1 MKPENGNC
9 NSSSCHSHLL
19 GEKCRFY
26 KQHVCLLFHKTIWS
40 KADKSVA
47 ISLTCC
53 RLPAEL
59 SHWWGGRRGRTG
71 GGGAILWGATD
82 RDGMGGPG
90 EGRQGRQRRGNSPP
104 VTTPRHHTR
113 TPPHNHNVSLFILFL
128 SFLSF
133 THTTCLFSCYGGL
146 TCACL
151 CWTLASSRIVVADS
165 ICCIS

>member
-9 NSSSCHSHLL
+9 NSSSSHNHLL
-19 GEKCRFY
+19 GEK
-26 KQHVCLLFHKTIWS
+26 HKCISQNWS
-40 KADKSVA
+40 KIAKSVA

-90 EGRQGRQRRGNSPP
+90 DGRQGSQRRGNSPP

-113 TPPHNHNVSLFILFL
+113 TPPPTTTTFLSLFSSCRFTRPLTPLVYFPAMVDWPVHAFAGLWPPVGSSLQTQFVLFP
-128 SFLSF
+128 
-133 THTTCLFSCYGGL
+133 
-146 TCACL
+146 
-151 CWTLASSRIVVADS
+151 
-165 ICCIS
+165 